1 MDEIVLRGMAKWPNV
16 PAVFGWL
23 SLDRRGQ
30 WLLKGDRVT
39 NPGIAEF
46 FGRNYS
52 HDEQGRW
59 FLQNGPQRVYVSLD
73 YTPFVYRVTAPAAS
87 LLTLT
92 AHSGNTATTINGAF
106 IDDAGQMLLDTE
118 IGIGLVHDTD
128 LEWLIPRFREGTAA
142 TVPDE
147 AALAA
152 ALDALQSGHDP
163 GLRLH
168 TGQGAIP
175 VQPVRA
181 AAVPGRFGFVARPVQ
196 PAGEEECY

>member
-1 MDEIVLRGMAKWPNV
+1 MDDLVLRGMAKWPNV

-52 HDEQGRW
+52 HDAEGRW
-59 FLQNGPQRVYVSLD
+59 FLQNGPQRVFVALD
-73 YTPFVYRVTAPAAS
+73 YTPFIYRITALAGPVLNLAAQ
-87 LLTLT
+87 TG
-92 AHSGNTATTINGAF
+92 ANTTTVNAAF
-106 IDDAGQMLLDTE
+106 MDDAGQLLLDTDV
-118 IGIGLVHDTD
+118 GIGLVHDTD
-128 LEWLIPRFREGTAA
+128 LELLIPRFRDASA
-142 TVPDE
+142 KIMDE

-152 ALDALQSGHDP
+152 ALDVLQAGNDP
-163 GLRLH
+163 GLRLQ
-168 TGQGAIP
+168 TGSGDIP
-175 VQPVRA
+175 VQAIRA
-181 AAVPGRFGFVARPVQ
+181 TDVPTRFGFVARPVQ